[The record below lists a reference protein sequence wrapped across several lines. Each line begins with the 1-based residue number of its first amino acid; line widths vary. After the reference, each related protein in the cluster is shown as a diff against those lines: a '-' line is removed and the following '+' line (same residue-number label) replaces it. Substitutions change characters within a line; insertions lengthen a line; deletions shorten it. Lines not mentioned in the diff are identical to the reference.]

1 MSKNNKIDLFT
12 NADGGI
18 VNIVK
23 TALTPTGDF
32 EKDKTRGQEY
42 AKKVGMD
49 AANTKMAVVM
59 ATQGTDAAG
68 KQMIR
73 DFTTPD
79 GGFDYMAM
87 RNMYG

>member
-1 MSKNNKIDLFT
+1 MSKNNRIDLFT
-12 NADGGI
+12 NADGSI

-32 EKDKTRGQEY
+32 EKDKNRGEEY

-49 AANTKMAVVM
+49 DANTKMVVVM
-59 ATQGTDAAG
+59 ATQGTDAVCN
-68 KQMIR
+68 QMVR
-73 DFTTPD
+73 EFTNAK
-79 GGFDYMAM
+79 GHFDYEAM